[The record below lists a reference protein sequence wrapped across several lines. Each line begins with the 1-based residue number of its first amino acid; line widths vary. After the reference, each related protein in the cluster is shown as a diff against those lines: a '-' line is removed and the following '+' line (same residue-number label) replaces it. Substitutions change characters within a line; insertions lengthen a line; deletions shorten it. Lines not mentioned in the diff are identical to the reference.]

1 MIVTA
6 AVIIPPAVV
15 IAPAVIATA
24 VIATAVIATATA
36 TAVIVAPGRGW
47 AACAQGRQHQQ

>member
-6 AVIIPPAVV
+6 TVIIPAAVV
-15 IAPAVIATA
+15 IAPA